1 MSNRDTM
8 NEEGGCCIT
17 MIRRSKRATRR
28 IIHVALLLAIHGVMS
43 NLPMV
48 FRPSRSWRNH

>member
-17 MIRRSKRATRR
+17 VIRRSKRATRG
-28 IIHVALLLAIHGVMS
+28 IIHVALLFTVS
-43 NLPMV
+43 
-48 FRPSRSWRNH
+48 